1 MASQPK
7 DIKLIVFDFDGVFTD
22 NTVFVFEDG
31 REAVRCDRSDGLG
44 LSKLRKRGVDMMIL
58 STEANTVVSSRARKL
73 KLRCVQNISDKLGE
87 LTSIVAGKSI
97 ELSQVAFMGNDINDA
112 GCLKAAGLP
121 ITTNDAHPDVKNLG
135 AYVTKRNGG
144 QGAVREFCDWFDKAL
159 SVNE

>member
-44 LSKLRKRGVDMMIL
+44 LLKLRKQGIDMMIL
-58 STEANTVVSSRARKL
+58 STEANAVVSSRAMKL
-73 KLRCVQNISDKLGE
+73 DLYCIQNVPDKLGE
-87 LTSIVAGKSI
+87 LTSIVAGKGI
-97 ELSQVAFMGNDINDA
+97 ELSQVAYVGNDINDA
-112 GCLKAAGLP
+112 DCLKAVGLP

-135 AYVTKRNGG
+135 AYVTKKKGG
-144 QGAVREFCDWFDKAL
+144 KGAVRELCDWFERAL
-159 SVNE
+159 E